1 MKWLSIH
8 PLLEGKKPMNQT
20 NAKQQATIKIGF
32 ITISDRAARGE
43 YEDIGG
49 PAMQTWIGNALLSP
63 YKIETIIIE
72 DEQALIEQTIIDF
85 ADNKNCNLILTT
97 GGTGPTTRDVTP
109 EATHAVCERIFDGFA
124 EQMRT
129 VSLRTVPTAIL
140 SRQTAGTR
148 GKSLIINLP
157 GKPDAIAVC
166 LGAVFLAVP
175 KCLELLDNSNIQ
187 IDLDFVEK
195 DFS

>member
-1 MKWLSIH
+1 MQ
-8 PLLEGKKPMNQT
+8 NTQ
-20 NAKQQATIKIGF
+20 IKVGF
-32 ITISDRAARGE
+32 ITISDRASRGE
-43 YEDIGG
+43 YQDISG
-49 PAMQTWIGNALLSP
+49 PAMQSWIKNALLSP
-63 YKIETIIIE
+63 YQTTSIIIA
-72 DEQALIEQTIIDF
+72 DEQPLIEQTIIDF
-85 ADNKNCNLILTT
+85 ADNKQCNLILTT

-109 EATHAVCERIFDGFA
+109 EATIAVCERIFDGFA

-129 VSLRTVPTAIL
+129 ISLRTVPTAIL

-148 GKSLIINLP
+148 KQSLIINLP

-166 LGAVFLAVP
+166 LSAVFLAVP

-187 IDLDFVEK
+187 IDLDFVEQ

>member
-1 MKWLSIH
+1 MMRWLSIH
-8 PLLEGKKPMNQT
+8 PLQEGKQMNQT
-20 NAKQQATIKIGF
+20 KIKVGF

-49 PAMQTWIGNALLSP
+49 PAMQAWIKDALLSP
-63 YKIETIIIE
+63 YEIDTIIIE
-72 DEQALIEQTIIDF
+72 DEQTLIEQTLSDF

-124 EQMRT
+124 EQMRN

-157 GKPDAIAVC
+157 GKPAAIAVC

-175 KCLELLDNSNIQ
+175 KCLELLDDSNIQ
-187 IDLDFVEK
+187 IDLDFVEQ

>member
-1 MKWLSIH
+1 MMMRWLSIH
-8 PLLEGKKPMNQT
+8 PLQEGKQMNQT
-20 NAKQQATIKIGF
+20 KIKVGF

-49 PAMQTWIGNALLSP
+49 PAMQAWIKDALLSP
-63 YKIETIIIE
+63 YEIDTIIIE
-72 DEQALIEQTIIDF
+72 DEQTLIEQTLSDF

-124 EQMRT
+124 EQMRN

-157 GKPDAIAVC
+157 GKPAAIAVC

-175 KCLELLDNSNIQ
+175 KCLELLDDSNIQ
-187 IDLDFVEK
+187 IDLDFVEQ

>member
-1 MKWLSIH
+1 
-8 PLLEGKKPMNQT
+8 MNNT
-20 NAKQQATIKIGF
+20 KIKVGF

-49 PAMQTWIGNALLSP
+49 PAMQAWIKNALLSP
-63 YKIETIIIE
+63 FEVDAIIIE
-72 DEQALIEQTIIDF
+72 DEQALIEHTLIDF

-124 EQMRT
+124 EQMRN

-175 KCLELLDNSNIQ
+175 KCLELLDSSNIQ
-187 IDLDFVEK
+187 IDLDFVEQ

>member
-1 MKWLSIH
+1 
-8 PLLEGKKPMNQT
+8 MNT
-20 NAKQQATIKIGF
+20 TKIKVGF

-49 PAMQTWIGNALLSP
+49 PAMQDWIKSAILSP
-63 YKIETIIIE
+63 YEVEHIIIE
-72 DEQALIEQTIIDF
+72 DEQALIEQTMISF
-85 ADNKNCNLILTT
+85 ADDLQCNLILTT

-124 EQMRT
+124 EQMRN

-148 GKSLIINLP
+148 GSSLIINLP
-157 GKPDAIAVC
+157 GKPAAIAVC

-187 IDLDFVEK
+187 IDLDFVEQE
-195 DFS
+195 FE

>member
-1 MKWLSIH
+1 MMMRWLSIH
-8 PLLEGKKPMNQT
+8 PLQEGKQMNQT
-20 NAKQQATIKIGF
+20 KIKVGF

-49 PAMQTWIGNALLSP
+49 PAMQSWIKDALLSP
-63 YKIETIIIE
+63 YEVDTIIIE
-72 DEQALIEQTIIDF
+72 DEQDLIEQTLIDF

-124 EQMRT
+124 EQMRN

-157 GKPDAIAVC
+157 GKPAAIAVC

-175 KCLELLDNSNIQ
+175 KCLELLDKSNIQ
-187 IDLDFVEK
+187 IDLDFVEQE
-195 DFS
+195 FE